1 MEDQTTAAVDTQDSV
16 MKAVIQD
23 STGIFVLTLA
33 VKTVEEKIT
42 PVIATLGNVM
52 EAVIQ
57 DSTGIN
63 V

>member
-1 MEDQTTAAVDTQDSV
+1 MVDQTTAAVDTQESV
-16 MKAVIQD
+16 MRAVIQD
-23 STGIFVLTLA
+23 STGISVLTLA
-33 VKTVEEKIT
+33 VQHVREKIT

-52 EAVIQ
+52 EPVIQ